1 MGSEMEEKPFTKE
14 ELENWIELT
23 RLHPSDLFGAS
34 TVQRMGY
41 QLIQAMEDLER
52 LNRAVESERI
62 FLK

>member
-1 MGSEMEEKPFTKE
+1 MTMEEKPFTKE

>member
-1 MGSEMEEKPFTKE
+1 MEEKPFTKE